1 MTLLYQAVQIFY
13 WLVLC
18 IWLGGMIFLA
28 IAAPVIFRVVR
39 RLDVRSGKHTDP
51 NLIDEQTTVV
61 AGEIVGTLLARMGQ
75 VQMLCASAMLPLMLA
90 QLFLIDL
97 SGTNFIAAMLRFGL
111 YVVALALLLYEWRL
125 HYPRTWEL
133 RRRLLADAGEPD
145 KANPL
150 REAFERE
157 HRRSEQLFLAMICVV
172 VGMVMLSAN
181 ILPRTT
187 TPASAAM
194 VVPTPAP

>member
-1 MTLLYQAVQIFY
+1 MTLIYQAVQILY

-28 IAAPVIFRVVR
+28 VAAPIIFRVVR
-39 RLDVRSGKHTDP
+39 RLDVRSGRHTDP
-51 NLIDEQTTVV
+51 NLIDEQTSVV
-61 AGEIVGTLLARMGQ
+61 GGEIVGTLLARMGQ
-75 VQMLCASAMLPLMLA
+75 VEMLCATVMLPLMIA

-97 SGTNFIAAMLRFGL
+97 AGTNFIAAMLRFGL
-111 YVVALALLLYEWRL
+111 FAVALALLTYEWRL

-133 RRRLLADAGEPD
+133 RRRLLANAGEPD

-187 TPASAAM
+187 IAVPAQIQG
-194 VVPTPAP
+194 PTR